1 MEIINVTTIE
11 AGWRNTAACITG
23 GVLILMSIVLLILMI
38 RAWHTLNKAD
48 VFWCIFSF
56 IFACSFGIGVPLK
69 IGREPVTYNKYDVIF
84 TEPIDMNEFDAKYTI
99 TGKDGNIWHI
109 EDKH

>member
-1 MEIINVTTIE
+1 MEIINITTVE
-11 AGWRNTAACITG
+11 AGWNIPTCIISGTLAIMG
-23 GVLILMSIVLLILMI
+23 IVLLILMI
-38 RAWHTLNKAD
+38 RAWPQLNKEEI
-48 VFWCIFSF
+48 FWCIFS
-56 IFACSFGIGVPLK
+56 IILALSIGIGLPLK
-69 IGREPVTYNKYDVIF
+69 YGREPVAYNKYDVLF

>member
-1 MEIINVTTIE
+1 MEIINITTIE
-11 AGWRNTAACITG
+11 AGWSITACIVG
-23 GVLILMSIVLLILMI
+23 GILILMGIVLLILMI
-38 RAWHTLNKAD
+38 RAWRILNKEEI
-48 VFWCIFSF
+48 FWCIFSI
-56 IFACSFGIGVPLK
+56 IFAGGLSVYLFILGHIPVP
-69 IGREPVTYNKYDVIF
+69 YNKYDVLF

>member
-11 AGWRNTAACITG
+11 AGWSVAACVVG
-23 GVLILMSIVLLILMI
+23 GIFALMGIVLLILTI
-38 RAWHTLNKAD
+38 NAWWQLNRED
-48 VFWCIFSF
+48 IFWCIFSI
-56 IFACSFGIGVPLK
+56 IFAGLFGIGLPLK
-69 IGREPVTYNKYDVIF
+69 TREPVAYNKYDVLF

>member
-1 MEIINVTTIE
+1 MEILNTTTIE
-11 AGWRNTAACITG
+11 AGWNIVACIVG
-23 GVLILMSIVLLILMI
+23 GILILMGIVLLVLMI
-38 RAWHTLNKAD
+38 RAWKTLNNAD
-48 VFWCIFSF
+48 IFWCIFSI
-56 IFACSFGIGVPLK
+56 IFAGLLGIGLPLK
-69 IGREPVTYNKYDVIF
+69 TRNPVAYNKYDVLF

>member
-1 MEIINVTTIE
+1 MEIINITTVE
-11 AGWRNTAACITG
+11 AGWSIAACIVG
-23 GVLILMSIVLLILMI
+23 GILVLMGIALLILMI
-38 RAWHTLNKAD
+38 RAWQILNKEE
-48 VFWCIFSF
+48 VFWCIFSI
-56 IFACSFGIGVPLK
+56 IFAVGLSIYLFILGHT
-69 IGREPVTYNKYDVIF
+69 PVAYNKYDVLF

>member
-1 MEIINVTTIE
+1 MEIINTTTIE
-11 AGWRNTAACITG
+11 AGWSIATCVIG
-23 GVLILMSIVLLILMI
+23 GIFALMGIVLLILTI
-38 RAWHTLNKAD
+38 NAWWQLTREE
-48 VFWCIFSF
+48 VFWCIFSI
-56 IFACSFGIGVPLK
+56 IFSCLLGIGLPLK
-69 IGREPVTYNKYDVIF
+69 TRNPVTYNKYDVLF

>member
-1 MEIINVTTIE
+1 MEIINTTTIE
-11 AGWRNTAACITG
+11 AGWSVAACVVG
-23 GVLILMSIVLLILMI
+23 GIFVLMGIVLLILTI
-38 RAWHTLNKAD
+38 NAWWQLNRED
-48 VFWCIFSF
+48 LFWCIFSI
-56 IFACSFGIGVPLK
+56 IFAGLLGVGLPLK
-69 IGREPVTYNKYDVIF
+69 TREPVAYNKYDVLF

>member
-1 MEIINVTTIE
+1 MEIINITTVE
-11 AGWRNTAACITG
+11 AGWSIAACIIG
-23 GVLILMSIVLLILMI
+23 GILASMGLVLLILMI
-38 RAWHTLNKAD
+38 RAWGQLNKKEIS
-48 VFWCIFSF
+48 WCIFGI
-56 IFACSFGIGVPLK
+56 IFACLLGIGFPLEF
-69 IGREPVTYNKYDVIF
+69 GREPVAYNKYDVLF

>member
-1 MEIINVTTIE
+1 MEIINITTVE
-11 AGWRNTAACITG
+11 AGWRIAPCIVSG
-23 GVLILMSIVLLILMI
+23 ILILMGIVLLILMI
-38 RAWHTLNKAD
+38 RAWWQLNRED
-48 VFWCIFSF
+48 VFWCIFS
-56 IFACSFGIGVPLK
+56 IILACSIGIGLPLK
-69 IGREPVTYNKYDVIF
+69 YGREPVTYNKYDVIF

>member
-1 MEIINVTTIE
+1 MEIINTTTIE
-11 AGWRNTAACITG
+11 AGWSIAACVVG
-23 GVLILMSIVLLILMI
+23 GILAFMGIVLLILMI
-38 RAWHTLNKAD
+38 RAWQILTKEEI
-48 VFWCIFSF
+48 FWCIF
-56 IFACSFGIGVPLK
+56 GIILAGGLS
-69 IGREPVTYNKYDVIF
+69 IYLFTLGRIPVAYNKYDILF